1 MFGSWPGLC
10 MCLIKHTQVSE
21 PFMVAGTEPVKISHL
36 REKNPVIF
44 HQLLMLEGGFIPY
57 LLCPHWHAE
66 LDSLVSCLT
75 LGVLS
80 YSALSPKVSP
90 PSDQAQ
96 LSRPFLNN
104 PLPGFSR
111 GESSHKVK
119 FACRFSIPAH
129 LPPHFA
135 HKLKML
141 PSMAVVVTANT
152 TPQQLKNPYLN
163 QDF

>member
-1 MFGSWPGLC
+1 MFGSWLGLC
-10 MCLIKHTQVSE
+10 MCLIKQTQVSE
-21 PFMVAGTEPVKISHL
+21 PFMVAGTELVKISHL
-36 REKNPVIF
+36 WERNPVIF

-66 LDSLVSCLT
+66 LDSLLSCLT

-96 LSRPFLNN
+96 LPRPC
-104 PLPGFSR
+104 PSSLPDFSR
-111 GESSHKVK
+111 EESSCKVK
-119 FACRFSIPAH
+119 FACRFSIPTH

-135 HKLKML
+135 HKLRML
-141 PSMAVVVTANT
+141 PSVTVAVTANT
-152 TPQQLKNPYLN
+152 TPWQLKNPYLN